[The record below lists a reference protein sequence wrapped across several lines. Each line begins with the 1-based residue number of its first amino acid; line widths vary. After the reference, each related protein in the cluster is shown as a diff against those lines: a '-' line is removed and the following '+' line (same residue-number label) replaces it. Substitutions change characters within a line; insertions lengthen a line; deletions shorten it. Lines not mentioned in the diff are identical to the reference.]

1 MRPRAMA
8 NMLIRYLHNL
18 EQYYTSTNS
27 HSTNLASPTCTLTA
41 SFQKNLCG
49 AQDKSVKISIRLA
62 SFKSTCIGQ
71 GDTIPLGHLF
81 IGTNRKIM
89 TRLFPSTTHREHAF
103 FIFTAESPKSHMCVW
118 TLRDFCVQD
127 LFLQGINYDCCH
139 ELLLECVSPWGK
151 SSLFSG
157 HIFLNW
163 L

>member
-8 NMLIRYLHNL
+8 NMLIRYLHYL
-18 EQYYTSTNS
+18 EYYILLQIPIR
-27 HSTNLASPTCTLTA
+27 STNLASPTCTLAA

-62 SFKSTCIGQ
+62 SFRSTCIGQ

-103 FIFTAESPKSHMCVW
+103 FIFTAESPKSHMCVDA
-118 TLRDFCVQD
+118 TRFLCLGPFLRGNQLRLPRIVA
-127 LFLQGINYDCCH
+127 
-139 ELLLECVSPWGK
+139 
-151 SSLFSG
+151 
-157 HIFLNW
+157 
-163 L
+163 